1 MLVFNMRAVFY
12 IFILFFLSSCTRD
25 VEIEIETADDQ
36 IVVEGGIEN
45 GKAPFVFLTKSV
57 AIYGDFDFN
66 NLQDY
71 LITDALVT
79 VSNGVFVDT
88 LIPTVNLSA
97 TPPLYYTVA
106 SPRFVGE
113 FGKSYSL
120 KIEVNN
126 KTLTSSTTI
135 PAQVKLDSV
144 WIQEEIGRPGD
155 GFVWGHLND
164 PDTSGNSYQWKQR
177 MPSEK
182 DFIAPLGAAFNDR
195 IINGQAF
202 DFFFQKPFDSD
213 EEDIDPRDAIY
224 YKITD
229 TVIVKFSC
237 IDNASLDFWRTL
249 DMSKSNG
256 GNPFAAPITPITNVV
271 GGLGVFTGY
280 AVSYDT
286 AYYKP

>member
-1 MLVFNMRAVFY
+1 MKYLIYISFLIFAV
-12 IFILFFLSSCTRD
+12 SCTRD
-25 VEIEIETADDQ
+25 VEIEIDAASDQ
-36 IVVEGGIEN
+36 IVVEAGIEN

-66 NLQDY
+66 NLQEY
-71 LITDALVT
+71 LITNALVT
-79 VSNGVFVDT
+79 VSNGTITDT
-88 LIPTVNLSA
+88 LVPTVNLTT
-97 TPPLYYTVA
+97 TPPLYYTP
-106 SPRFVGE
+106 SNPSFLGE

-120 KIEVNN
+120 TIEVDG
-126 KTLTSSTTI
+126 KKLTSSTTI
-135 PAQVKLDSV
+135 PELVELDSV
-144 WIQEEIGRPGD
+144 WIYEEAGRPGD

-164 PDTSGNSYQWKQR
+164 PDTSGNSYFWKQR
-177 MPSEK
+177 MPSEPE
-182 DFIAPLGAAFNDR
+182 FIAPLGAAFNDR
-195 IINGQAF
+195 IINGQEF
-202 DFFFQKPFDSD
+202 DFFFQKPFDQNED
-213 EEDIDPRDAIY
+213 DIDPRDAIY

-229 TVIVKFSC
+229 TVIVKFSA

-256 GNPFAAPITPITNVV
+256 GNPFAAPITPITNIQ